1 VSARR
6 RSAALWGAVGVFV
19 VATLGL
25 ALPVFGVER
34 PSLVLIGVA
43 ALGAGVGAGV
53 VSYVFEHRLAARGR

>member
-1 VSARR
+1 MSARR
-6 RSAALWGAVGVFV
+6 RSAVLWGAVGVLV

-25 ALPVFGVER
+25 ALPVLGVER
-34 PSLVLIGVA
+34 PSFALIAVA